1 MAVLGPVKGVIHD
14 NLLFQGQTGTRRTLL
29 QVDPGNDG
37 CVLRNNSI
45 LMHSNRS
52 FKSLSYRQEWV
63 TVLLKTGF

>member
-14 NLLFQGQTGTRRTLL
+14 NLLFQGQSGTRRTLL

-45 LMHSNRS
+45 LTHSNRS
-52 FKSLSYRQEWV
+52 FKSLSYRLDQE
-63 TVLLKTGF
+63 